1 MSCKCNHATPI
12 VKFAKINESAVIP
25 KYAREGDAGF
35 DFYALE
41 GVTIPPNSLGNMVPT
56 GLKVWLPDNYEL
68 QVRDKSGMCVKTSIR
83 VANAPG
89 TVDSGYTGEIQIL
102 IDNFSDKPYVITK
115 ENRRIAQGVVKFVPP
130 IIIEEISLEEIENR
144 TTERGDGGFGSTKL
158 D

>member
-1 MSCKCNHATPI
+1 MSCNCSKLKPI
-12 VKFAKINESAVIP
+12 VKFAKITEDAVIP

-35 DFYALE
+35 DFYALNNI
-41 GVTIPPNSLGNMVPT
+41 VIPPNTLGFMVPT

-89 TVDSGYTGEIQIL
+89 TVDSGYTGEIQII
-102 IDNFSDKPYVITK
+102 IDNFSNEEYIITDK
-115 ENRRIAQGVVKFVPP
+115 NRRIAQGVLQYVPP
-130 IIIEEISLEEIENR
+130 VEIEEISLEEIESR
-144 TTERGDGGFGSTKL
+144 VTERGSGGFGSTKL